1 MMTLREL
8 LAGVAV
14 REAEA
19 DLDLEISGVSYDSR
33 KTRPGD
39 LFVAMTGYATDGHKF
54 IPMAREKGAA
64 CVLCQEKPEGEGPWV
79 LVEDSRAALAQ
90 VGRNW
95 YGDPAASMTMVGVT
109 GTNGKTTT
117 TYLLKDIL
125 EQAAGAKVGLIGT
138 NQNMIGGEILPTERT
153 TPESFELQGLLRRMA
168 DEGCTHVVMEVS
180 SHALY
185 LKRVAGI
192 LFAVG
197 IFTNLTQDH
206 LDFHGT
212 MENYCDAKALL
223 FRVCDVGVCNGD
235 DPWAGRLMASATCR
249 QVFFGQGA
257 DRSLD
262 LRAEN
267 VRLDEAG
274 VSFDAVAAGE
284 AVPVRVEIPGGFM
297 VYNTLGVLAAAR
309 ELGVPLADSAR
320 VLSHSAHVKGRVEP
334 VPVPGD
340 YTVLIDYAHT
350 PTPWRTCSPPSGA
363 SPGAG
368 WWPSSAAAGTGIRP
382 SGPRWGPSPP
392 AWRTLWWSPPTTP
405 APRSPGTS
413 SGTFWRGW
421 KTRRRLI
428 WWWRTGRRPSA
439 GPWTTPSR
447 GM

>member
-1 MMTLREL
+1 
-8 LAGVAV
+8 
-14 REAEA
+14 
-19 DLDLEISGVSYDSR
+19 
-33 KTRPGD
+33 
-39 LFVAMTGYATDGHKF
+39 
-54 IPMAREKGAA
+54 
-64 CVLCQEKPEGEGPWV
+64 
-79 LVEDSRAALAQ
+79 
-90 VGRNW
+90 
-95 YGDPAASMTMVGVT
+95 
-109 GTNGKTTT
+109 
-117 TYLLKDIL
+117 
-125 EQAAGAKVGLIGT
+125 
-138 NQNMIGGEILPTERT
+138 
-153 TPESFELQGLLRRMA
+153 
-168 DEGCTHVVMEVS
+168 
-180 SHALY
+180 
-185 LKRVAGI
+185 
-192 LFAVG
+192 
-197 IFTNLTQDH
+197 
-206 LDFHGT
+206 

-223 FRVCDVGVCNGD
+223 FRVCGVGVCNGD

-274 VSFDAVAAGE
+274 VSFDAVAEGA
-284 AVPVRVEIPGGFM
+284 AVPVRVEIPGG
-297 VYNTLGVLAAAR
+297 LHGLQHPGGPGGGKGVG
-309 ELGVPLADSAR
+309 GVPGGQRR

-340 YTVLIDYAHT
+340 YTRAHRLR
-350 PTPWRTCSPPSGA
+350 PHPRCPGECAHRRPGL

-368 WWPSSAAAGTGIRP
+368 WWPSSAAAGTVIRP

-428 WWWRTGRRPSA
+428 VVVEDRAEAICWAMDHAQP
-439 GPWTTPSR
+439 